1 MGGDRRLAIRINRPL
16 HDRRSTLLV
25 ESAEDPIPMVASAEF
40 GVDKQMSESNNAV
53 FLSYTSE
60 DADAARQICE
70 SFREAG
76 VEVWLDQSELRGGD
90 AWDAAIRKQIKT
102 CTLFMPVISANAS
115 ARAEGYFRLEW
126 KLAVDR
132 SHLIAAERAF
142 IVPVVID
149 ETGDSDAL
157 VPDKFREV
165 QWTRCPAGQVPAK
178 FVERVVH
185 LLSLDDH
192 KVPTANVHA
201 RGTIPPLVATRPRTS
216 RRLGMI
222 GAVTVAVL
230 VVVGAVV
237 AYKTAFHSAAIGVV
251 AVLPFENAT
260 GDPANEYLSNGIS
273 ESLINKLS
281 GLSGLHVISRTSA
294 FAFKGKKLDPTEIGK
309 KLGVDALILGSLSQ
323 HGSSLNVTAELVS
336 VRDATQLW
344 GEKYA
349 RPVDDVLQIEGDIA
363 ATIAQTLRRRLSGDE
378 KVKLTREDTSDPEA
392 YRLYLKGRD
401 FLVGTDQEM
410 DKSIDYFQRAVA
422 RAPNYAMAHAG
433 LADAYTVQAFLRA
446 SGRAEAAG
454 KARAAVTRALELD
467 PDLGEAHAALA
478 SILYLFEWDWA
489 GADAEFRR
497 GISLSPGSEAVHE
510 AYGSFLISMGRLD
523 EGLAQSREA
532 ARLDPLSVQPFHDIA
547 INALVRGD
555 YGQAAAG
562 FRRTI
567 DIDPDWTWGYIK
579 LGRTLSLQKKCK
591 EAFVQTEIAERRIA
605 GGASPFSRSWL
616 GSTYA
621 NCGDIARARQKLA
634 EMHAIEAKRYV
645 DPATFAGVHAS
656 LGEMDEALRW
666 YQKAFEDR
674 SPDMVYAMVASRITP
689 QLADNVGYQAII
701 GRMAFPQPAK

>member
-1 MGGDRRLAIRINRPL
+1 
-16 HDRRSTLLV
+16 
-25 ESAEDPIPMVASAEF
+25 
-40 GVDKQMSESNNAV
+40 MSESKKAV
-53 FLSYTSE
+53 FLSYTSQ
-60 DADAARQICE
+60 DADAALRICE

-76 VEVWLDQSELRGGD
+76 IEVWLDQSELRGGD

-102 CTLFMPVISANAS
+102 CNLFIPIISANAS

-149 ETGDSDAL
+149 ETRDDEAL

-165 QWTRCPAGQVPAK
+165 QWTRCPAGEAPAK

-185 LLSLDDH
+185 LLSPDDH
-192 KVPTANVHA
+192 KVPTANAHA
-201 RGTIPPLVATRPRTS
+201 IGTIPPPASVRPSTS
-216 RRLGMI
+216 RRLGLI
-222 GAVTVAVL
+222 SAVTVIAL
-230 VVVGAVV
+230 LIVGAVV
-237 AYKTAFHSAAIGVV
+237 ACKTTFRSAAIGMV

-281 GLSGLHVISRTSA
+281 RLTGLHVISRTSA

-309 KLGVDALILGSLSQ
+309 KLGVDALILGSLTQ

-363 ATIAQTLRRRLSGDE
+363 ATIAQTLRRRLSGAE
-378 KVKLTREDTSDPEA
+378 KVKLTRDETSDPEA

-410 DKSIDYFQRAVA
+410 DKSIDYFHQGVA
-422 RAPNYAMAHAG
+422 RAPDYAMAHAG

-454 KARAAVTRALELD
+454 KARAAVTRALALD

-478 SILYLFEWDWA
+478 SILNLFEWDWA

-497 GISLSPGSEAVHE
+497 AISRSPGSEAVHE
-510 AYGSFLISMGRLD
+510 GHSWAVVATIPWRKCFIVIDVPDGATTLLCGVMLHGDGSLWIDNRYP
-523 EGLAQSREA
+523 SR
-532 ARLDPLSVQPFHDIA
+532 
-547 INALVRGD
+547 
-555 YGQAAAG
+555 
-562 FRRTI
+562 FR
-567 DIDPDWTWGYIK
+567 P
-579 LGRTLSLQKKCK
+579 
-591 EAFVQTEIAERRIA
+591 
-605 GGASPFSRSWL
+605 
-616 GSTYA
+616 A
-621 NCGDIARARQKLA
+621 N
-634 EMHAIEAKRYV
+634 
-645 DPATFAGVHAS
+645 S
-656 LGEMDEALRW
+656 
-666 YQKAFEDR
+666 
-674 SPDMVYAMVASRITP
+674 SSS
-689 QLADNVGYQAII
+689 
-701 GRMAFPQPAK
+701 